1 MSDKRASTF
10 LDWNTAMQFYPVSLR
25 PISLRPISLRESLH
39 ELAVPFQQPLSSLAP
54 VRKVRERVR
63 QELDQH
69 RDMIVEGQSRIDKL
83 IESAR
88 RHSEAQPAL
97 IHEPLEQAIDWFDQL
112 QEKVGEQLAPNI
124 VARQSPWC
132 GSVDKRLRGLAP
144 VSPVQQR
151 QALTPKAIQQGWQA
165 MWHAQVAQTV
175 AKYPAFSGLTHPKY
189 RILPTEPVPD
199 LLKPLSKLTR
209 IPLQIRETR
218 DQLQRQVD
226 RLIGVRPSEEI
237 WETQFP
243 EDEEPLR

>member
-1 MSDKRASTF
+1 MSDKRSAG
-10 LDWNTAMQFYPVSLR
+10 LLGWNTAMQFYPVSLR
-25 PISLRPISLRESLH
+25 PISLRESLQ
-39 ELAVPFQQPLSSLAP
+39 ELAVPFQQPLSSFAP
-54 VRKVRERVR
+54 VRKVRARVR
-63 QELDQH
+63 QELEQH
-69 RDMIVEGQSRIDKL
+69 RDIITESQSRLDKL
-83 IESAR
+83 IDSAR

-112 QEKVGEQLAPNI
+112 QEKVGDQLAPSSI
-124 VARQSPWC
+124 SHQSPWC

-144 VSPVQQR
+144 VAPSQQR
-151 QALTPKAIQQGWQA
+151 PALTPKAIQQGWQA

-189 RILPTEPVPD
+189 RILPTEPAPD

-209 IPLQIRETR
+209 LPLQLRETR

-226 RLIGVRPSEEI
+226 RLIGVRPSEDV

-243 EDEEPLR
+243 EDEDRRR

>member
-1 MSDKRASTF
+1 MSDKRASAF
-10 LDWNTAMQFYPVSLR
+10 LHWNTAMKFYPVSLR
-25 PISLRPISLRESLH
+25 PVSLRESLH
-39 ELAVPFQQPLSSLAP
+39 ELAVPFQQPLSSFAP
-54 VRKVRERVR
+54 VRKVRARVR
-63 QELDQH
+63 QELEQH
-69 RDMIVEGQSRIDKL
+69 RDIIVESQSRLDQL

-97 IHEPLEQAIDWFDQL
+97 IHDPLEQAIDWFDQL
-112 QEKVGEQLAPNI
+112 QEKVGYQLAPNI

-144 VSPVQQR
+144 MPPNQQR
-151 QALTPKAIQQGWQA
+151 QPLTPKAIQQGWQA

-189 RILPTEPVPD
+189 RILPTAPAPD
-199 LLKPLSKLTR
+199 LLRPLGKLTR

-218 DQLQRQVD
+218 DQLQRHVD
-226 RLIGVRPSEEI
+226 RLIGVRPSDEI

-243 EDEEPLR
+243 EDEEPRR